1 MYIGWTTEV
10 KLASSPSVQVC
21 PGDTVTFVCNLTQ
34 TTTHLWRISSTMV
47 TNAAI
52 STGLALPSIAGFEFS
67 ANNTPDGLITAVQ
80 FRVTIS
86 HTVTCI
92 SAGNTNIR
100 EKANIT
106 LLGKNL

>member
-10 KLASSPSVQVC
+10 KLDNSPSVQVC
-21 PGDTVTFVCNLTQ
+21 SGDTVTFVCNITQ
-34 TTTHLWRISSTMV
+34 TAIHVWTISSTTV
-47 TNAAI
+47 SNTAVA
-52 STGLALPSIAGFEFS
+52 TVLALPSIAGFEFS

-86 HTVTCI
+86 HTVTCF
-92 SAGNTNIR
+92 SGGNFDIR
-100 EKANIT
+100 EETNIT

>member
-34 TTTHLWRISSTMV
+34 TTTHLWIISSTV
-47 TNAAI
+47 VNNVALSTNF
-52 STGLALPSIAGFEFS
+52 ALPSIAGIEFS
-67 ANNTPDGLITAVQ
+67 VNNTPDGLITAVQ

-92 SAGNTNIR
+92 SAGNLNIR
-100 EKANIT
+100 EKTTIT